1 MAIFRLDQILGKQG
15 SKAKDV
21 YESKLSLASR
31 IVKVERQVSKI
42 GRTFFNEF
50 DGIFMS
56 FNQVTFHSIEK
67 TNEFFLI
74 LIFIL
79 K

>member
-1 MAIFRLDQILGKQG
+1 MSALDLEMMAIFRLDQILGKQG

-67 TNEFFLI
+67 TNEFF
-74 LIFIL
+74 
-79 K
+79 

>member
-1 MAIFRLDQILGKQG
+1 MMAIFRLDQILGKQG

-42 GRTFFNEF
+42 GEAFTLNLMEF
-50 DGIFMS
+50 CMRF
-56 FNQVTFHSIEK
+56 T
-67 TNEFFLI
+67 
-74 LIFIL
+74 
-79 K
+79 